1 MPSEVVPEQK
11 NDDHDDHDDITAVM
25 SHSDT
30 LTTNVPL
37 LIGGE
42 STTQV
47 TPVNFAATAG
57 TDIPGECVTI
67 CYK

>member
-11 NDDHDDHDDITAVM
+11 KDDHDDITAVM